1 MLSFHFLVSSFA
13 GRRLWNP
20 SYNGTSW
27 SKTTDIHGVQ
37 NEWVQSVAAF
47 SASYSDAGILGAY
60 GAVNLE
66 DAARFRDAV
75 TAELESIASSGVSAE
90 ETARAAAKAKMA
102 VATSCDSNAGLV
114 QVSAT
119 VRAGKRNCEI
129 ESMDCRFAH
138 LRVLLFRAQLAMY

>member
-1 MLSFHFLVSSFA
+1 MVFLPADPLLGGSSSRSD
-13 GRRLWNP
+13 GLGGTVNSRLNKNVA
-20 SYNGTSW
+20 S
-27 SKTTDIHGVQ
+27 

-119 VRAGKRNCEI
+119 LRAGKRNCEI
-129 ESMDCRFAH
+129 DFMDCRFAH
-138 LRVLLFRAQLAMY
+138 L